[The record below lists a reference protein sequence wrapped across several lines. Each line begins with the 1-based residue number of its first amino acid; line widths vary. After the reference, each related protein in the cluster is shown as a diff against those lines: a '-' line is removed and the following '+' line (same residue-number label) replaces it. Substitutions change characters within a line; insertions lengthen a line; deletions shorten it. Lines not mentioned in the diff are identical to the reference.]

1 GGDVVFGSPD
11 DISTTNPLL
20 ASDSTS
26 INILSQVF
34 ETLLGAS
41 PIDGRPVPGLADS
54 WDVSAD
60 SLTYTFHLNTS
71 ATWQDGVDLTSAD
84 VLFSFDAA
92 LNPNLNSPYRSQI
105 REVIKSY
112 QAIDADTF
120 AITASDRFVTFLYN
134 GPAAVFIVPKHI
146 WENVPVEQWSFDGS
160 STGVDLTRVVGTGPF
175 KLTEW
180 KTGERLT
187 LSRNDGYYDQVPVLD
202 TFTMVIQPD
211 ADTMVQA
218 LEQGD
223 TDLVEILPAQ
233 QTAEVQGRDGLIVTV
248 YPLQQVTYFVMNM
261 DGIAAPAFSDQRVRE
276 AMYLAIDRQALTDSV
291 FAGFGQPARGTQPP
305 LSPGFDPTQLQP
317 DYAVDPAKAKE
328 LLAAAGWSD
337 TDGNGWVEKDGE
349 ELKLSLLYT
358 GGDAT
363 VDAMVSYLQEAW
375 KQIGVKVELTNNSGA
390 AVLQKLNDHSF
401 SIALLA
407 FNLSIDGSQGLLFSC
422 DAVTTGFNFG
432 SYCNQSYDAL
442 DDQQLREFDP
452 VRRLQLQTELAQIV
466 WTDLPVGPLRFGVAR
481 TGYSNRIHNFHP
493 NGYGFLW
500 SLSYVWVDRDA

>member
-1 GGDVVFGSPD
+1 
-11 DISTTNPLL
+11 
-20 ASDSTS
+20 
-26 INILSQVF
+26 
-34 ETLLGAS
+34 
-41 PIDGRPVPGLADS
+41 
-54 WDVSAD
+54 
-60 SLTYTFHLNTS
+60 
-71 ATWQDGVDLTSAD
+71 
-84 VLFSFDAA
+84 
-92 LNPNLNSPYRSQI
+92 
-105 REVIKSY
+105 
-112 QAIDADTF
+112 
-120 AITASDRFVTFLYN
+120 
-134 GPAAVFIVPKHI
+134 
-146 WENVPVEQWSFDGS
+146 
-160 STGVDLTRVVGTGPF
+160 
-175 KLTEW
+175 
-180 KTGERLT
+180 
-187 LSRNDGYYDQVPVLD
+187 
-202 TFTMVIQPD
+202 
-211 ADTMVQA
+211 
-218 LEQGD
+218 
-223 TDLVEILPAQ
+223 
-233 QTAEVQGRDGLIVTV
+233 
-248 YPLQQVTYFVMNM
+248 
-261 DGIAAPAFSDQRVRE
+261 
-276 AMYLAIDRQALTDSV
+276 
-291 FAGFGQPARGTQPP
+291 
-305 LSPGFDPTQLQP
+305 
-317 DYAVDPAKAKE
+317 
-328 LLAAAGWSD
+328 
-337 TDGNGWVEKDGE
+337 DGE